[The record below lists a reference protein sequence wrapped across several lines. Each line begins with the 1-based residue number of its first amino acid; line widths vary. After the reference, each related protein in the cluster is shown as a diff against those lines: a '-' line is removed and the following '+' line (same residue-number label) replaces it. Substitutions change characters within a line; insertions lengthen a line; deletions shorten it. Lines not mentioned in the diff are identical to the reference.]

1 MKVKPV
7 TRFTSDGKEITI
19 REATEYDAL
28 NLIELKKSYIKGT
41 RSIPLY
47 EFEYKNDIQMEK
59 DLIKRFHTEENSLLL
74 VAEHGN
80 NLVGNIDLSGNQR
93 TKLLHTGMI
102 GMGIAYE
109 WQNRKI
115 GSFLMGSL
123 LDWAAESPLL
133 KIIWLEVY
141 ATNTGGIKL
150 YEKFGFES
158 CGHIKDFF
166 MEENPADKLT
176 MVKYL
181 NS

>member
-1 MKVKPV
+1 MKVKPI
-7 TRFTSDGKEITI
+7 THFTADGKEVII
-19 REATEYDAL
+19 REATEEDAVD
-28 NLIELKKSYIKGT
+28 LIGLKKSYIRGT
-41 RSIPLY
+41 RTIPLY

-80 NLVGNIDLSGNQR
+80 NLIGNIDLSGNQR
-93 TKLLHTGMI
+93 TKLFHTGMI
-102 GMGIAYE
+102 GMGIANE

-115 GSFLMGSL
+115 GSFLMESL
-123 LDWAAESPLL
+123 LGWAAESSPL

-141 ATNTGGIKL
+141 STNIGGIRL

-158 CGHIKDFF
+158 CGHIKNFF
-166 MEENPADKLT
+166 MEEEPADKIT

-181 NS
+181 T